1 MSIKFS
7 ENQVNRA
14 RKKYYGKFYF
24 TEDLNIAKIIIN
36 RILIVFFNLKI
47 FFINLK
53 RKTFSLFIIKFKK
66 FTKNNVI
73 TNYQLNIL
81 QPDLS
86 RYSLDLEKNN
96 FTFIENF
103 FTNNAYESLLKNWPN
118 INFFSQNTNI
128 LKSYSHGFKDYN
140 DFYNQ
145 ELKKIFSLV
154 KSPELEKFVNQLL
167 IFEKQKYYNYSMG
180 LTMAGNNSYLV
191 PHIDGVQENR
201 SKTYNFIFFVD
212 GNDLDP
218 SLSGATGLYLD
229 NNFEKPFFIP
239 TTLKN
244 SVLVYNSTSEFY
256 HGFNFTSLQKNIY
269 RKTINFQFF
278 P

>member
-36 RILIVFFNLKI
+36 RILIIFFNLKI

-53 RKTFSLFIIKFKK
+53 RKIFSLFIIKFKK

-145 ELKKIFSLV
+145 ELKKIFSFV
-154 KSPELEKFVNQLL
+154 KSPELENFVNQLL

-229 NNFEKPFFIP
+229 NNFEKPFFVP

>member
-53 RKTFSLFIIKFKK
+53 RKIFSLFIIKFKK

-103 FTNNAYESLLKNWPN
+103 FTNSAYESLLKNWPN